1 MEDEDDIKDFVN
13 EKSKF
18 KNVLLA
24 EKCIEELNEKSFVQF
39 ERRGYYVVDTKS
51 KDNDFVL
58 NYIPDGKSS
67 SCSVIKKKVPPKPVV
82 IIEKKSKKQ
91 EKKEDKKEDKK
102 DETRDKKDKK
112 EKSTVNENTE
122 DKK

>member
-1 MEDEDDIKDFVN
+1 M
-13 EKSKF
+13 
-18 KNVLLA
+18 A

-39 ERRGYYVVDTKS
+39 ERRGYYVVDTKT

-91 EKKEDKKEDKK
+91 EKKEDKK
-102 DETRDKKDKK
+102 DETKDKKDKK
-112 EKSTVNENTE
+112 EKSTVNTENTE

>member
-1 MEDEDDIKDFVN
+1 M
-13 EKSKF
+13 
-18 KNVLLA
+18 A

-39 ERRGYYVVDTKS
+39 ERRGYYVVDTKT

-91 EKKEDKKEDKK
+91 EKRKIKRMKQKIKKIKK
-102 DETRDKKDKK
+102 KKVLSILKILK
-112 EKSTVNENTE
+112 IRNKNG
-122 DKK
+122 